1 MKEKT
6 LEDIVI
12 KIFSEPP
19 KKPCTYN
26 VSILHSPNITLFQLL
41 MSILVSGARHLYGES
56 ISPNDITSEQFDE
69 LKCYMESVGY
79 KIKYNYTFLNE
90 SDPNILD
97 ENRPRIINIWFE
109 QFIPTINCHGIR
121 ICM

>member
-1 MKEKT
+1 MKEKS

-12 KIFSEPP
+12 DIFSKPP

-26 VSILHSPNITLFQLL
+26 ISISPNITLFQLL
-41 MSILVSGARHLYGES
+41 MSILISGARHLYGES
-56 ISPNDITSEQFDE
+56 ISPNDITSDQFDE

-79 KIKYNYTFLNE
+79 KIKYNYKLLND
-90 SDPNILD
+90 DPNILD
-97 ENRPRIINIWFE
+97 EHKPRIINIWFE
-109 QFIPTINCHGIR
+109 QFIPSINCHGIR

>member
-1 MKEKT
+1 M
-6 LEDIVI
+6 I

-26 VSILHSPNITLFQLL
+26 ISILQSPNITLFQLL

-79 KIKYNYTFLNE
+79 KIKYLIKKCVNFIVCSYIFNFC
-90 SDPNILD
+90 IHYK
-97 ENRPRIINIWFE
+97 II
-109 QFIPTINCHGIR
+109 
-121 ICM
+121 

>member
-1 MKEKT
+1 MIEKT

-19 KKPCTYN
+19 KPPCTYN
-26 VSILHSPNITLFQLL
+26 VSILNSPNITLFQLL

-56 ISPNDITSEQFDE
+56 ITPNDITSDQFDE

-79 KIKYNYTFLNE
+79 KIKYNYTLLNQNQ
-90 SDPNILD
+90 DNPK
-97 ENRPRIINIWFE
+97 IINIWFE

-121 ICM
+121 ICL